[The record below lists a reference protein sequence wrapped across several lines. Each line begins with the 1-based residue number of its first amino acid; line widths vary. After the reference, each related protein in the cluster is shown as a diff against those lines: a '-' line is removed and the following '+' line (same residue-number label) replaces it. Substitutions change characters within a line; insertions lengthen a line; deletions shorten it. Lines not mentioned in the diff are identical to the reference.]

1 LRSRLAEKRS
11 WFSKRGDEAL
21 GRSRRIGPIGLFR
34 GCWFVAESGR
44 DCSLMMPIENIEDW
58 EQRIR
63 RQDAF
68 WDCSVLDR
76 PVVVMTLPKV
86 EPVLPWPE
94 EKAYASIRDRWMDT
108 ERMVQWAL
116 ASAANTEFLGD
127 ALPIAWPNLGPEL
140 FSAFFG
146 MEMEYTADTSWG
158 VPNLDDWAD
167 ADGLALSRDNFYWKK
182 LLEATDALLEAGSG
196 KYYAG
201 FTDFHPGGDALA
213 AFRDPM
219 RLNLDMLTAVEDVKR
234 LVQRLNAVYFDV
246 FGFYAAKFRAADQAF
261 TSWPGIVSSRTW
273 YVPSNDFSCMV
284 SKEMFDDVFLPGIVE
299 ECRHLEASIYHL
311 DGPDALRHLDS
322 LLGIKELN
330 AIQWIYGAGRGVAS
344 DWLHVYRR
352 CQDAGKG
359 IQLHIGFEE
368 LDCIASNLKP
378 EGVWMTVAVRD
389 HAQAGQVLKRVG
401 AWT

>member
-1 LRSRLAEKRS
+1 
-11 WFSKRGDEAL
+11 
-21 GRSRRIGPIGLFR
+21 
-34 GCWFVAESGR
+34 
-44 DCSLMMPIENIEDW
+44 MMPIENIEDW

-68 WDCSVLDR
+68 WDCAVLDR
-76 PVVVMTLPKV
+76 PVVVMTLPR
-86 EPVLPWPE
+86 EQPVVPWPE

-108 ERMVQWAL
+108 ERMAQWTA

-167 ADGLALSRDNFYWKK
+167 ADELELLRDNFYWKK
-182 LLEATDALLEAGSG
+182 LLEATDALLEAGRG
-196 KYYAG
+196 KYYVG

-219 RLNLDMLTAVEDVKR
+219 RLNLDMLTAAEDVKR
-234 LVQRLNAVYFDV
+234 LIERLNAVYFDV
-246 FGFYAAKFRAADQAF
+246 FSFYAAKFRAAGQAF
-261 TSWPGIVSSRTW
+261 TSWPGIVSSRKW

-299 ECRHLEASIYHL
+299 ECRHLDASIYHL

-344 DWLHVYRR
+344 DWLHVYKR
-352 CQDAGKG
+352 CQEAGKG
-359 IQLHIGFEE
+359 IQLFIGYDE

-378 EGVWMTVAVRD
+378 EGVWMSVAVQDR
-389 HAQAGQVLKRVG
+389 AQAEQVLQRVG
-401 AWT
+401 MWT